1 MNTASRPPRPLLPL
15 ALILGAGGVGAMLVG
30 WVKVSAS
37 AHVDRQVSWSA
48 LSLIGAVLV
57 CAAAGL
63 VATSGERVFLL
74 HVQRLAA
81 AGTVNVDGRA
91 AAPAGAGA
99 GRGGG
104 RLVAAPS
111 MARYHRSECP
121 LATGKAVVADSR
133 TGHERAGRRPC
144 GVCGA

>member
-1 MNTASRPPRPLLPL
+1 MNTPSRPPRPLLPL
-15 ALILGAGGVGAMLVG
+15 ALILGAGGVGALLLG
-30 WVKVSAS
+30 WIKVSAS

-81 AGTVNVDGRA
+81 AVDVDSPLA
-91 AAPAGAGA
+91 ATNLADSGS
-99 GRGGG
+99 GGEG
-104 RLVAAPS
+104 LVAAPT
-111 MARYHRSECP
+111 MARYHRPGCP
-121 LATGKAVVADSR
+121 LTTGKAVAADSR
-133 TGHERAGRRPC
+133 AGHEGAGRRAC